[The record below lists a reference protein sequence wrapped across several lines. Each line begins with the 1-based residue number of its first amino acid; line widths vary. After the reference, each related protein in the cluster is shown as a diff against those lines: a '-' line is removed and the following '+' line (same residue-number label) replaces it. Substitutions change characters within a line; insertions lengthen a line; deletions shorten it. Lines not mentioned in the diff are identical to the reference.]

1 MYRLPQKKDKVAT
14 VADLRERMHRARVIV
29 LSDYRGMS
37 VAEITALRRKVRE
50 TGSQMLVVKNTLARL
65 AAREAGIKEMESL
78 LTGPTA
84 LAFGYEDEIALSKLM
99 VQFEKDYKQFDL
111 KGGVMNGQL
120 LPRESVLKLAD
131 LPPRQVLLGQVAGAF
146 QAPIAALAN
155 VLQGNIRNLVYVLEA
170 VREKKAAGA

>member
-1 MYRLPQKKDKVAT
+1 MPKNKDKVAT
-14 VADLRERMHRARVIV
+14 VADLRERMDRARVMV

-50 TGSQMLVVKNTLARL
+50 SGSQMVVVKNTLARL
-65 AAREAGIKEMESL
+65 AAREAGIKEMDEL

-84 LAFGYEDEIALSKLM
+84 LAFGYEDEITLSKLM

-111 KGGVMNGQL
+111 KGGVLNGRMV
-120 LPRESVLKLAD
+120 PREGVLKLAD
-131 LPPRQVLLGQVAGAF
+131 LPSRQVLLGQVAGAF
-146 QAPIAALAN
+146 QAPIAAFAN

-170 VREKKAAGA
+170 VRGKKAAEA

>member
-1 MYRLPQKKDKVAT
+1 MPERKDKVET
-14 VADLRERMHRARVIV
+14 VADLRERMSRARVIV

-37 VAEITALRRKVRE
+37 VAEMTVLRRKVRE

-65 AAREAGIKEMESL
+65 AAREAGLNEMEPK

-111 KGGVMNGQL
+111 KGGVVQGRL
-120 LPRESVLKLAD
+120 LPRESVLRLAD
-131 LPPRQVLLGQVAGAF
+131 LPPRQVLLGQVAGVF

-170 VREKKAAGA
+170 VREKKAAGS

>member
-1 MYRLPQKKDKVAT
+1 MPQRTDKVAT
-14 VADLRERMHRARVIV
+14 VADLRERMNRARVII
-29 LSDYRGMS
+29 LSDYRGMT

-50 TGSQMLVVKNTLARL
+50 TGSQVLVVKNTLARL
-65 AAREAGIKEMESL
+65 AAHEAGIQELDSL

-84 LAFGYEDEIALSKLM
+84 LAFGYEDEITLSKLM

-111 KGGVMNGQL
+111 KGGVVNGQVV
-120 LPRESVLKLAD
+120 PRDSVQKLAE
-131 LPPRQVLLGQVAGAF
+131 LPSREVLLGQVAGAF
-146 QAPIAALAN
+146 QAPISALVN